1 MRKSWSNSNKAKSVN
16 KYNKSKN
23 EKKISKDEDFSK
35 KTILTLINDNK
46 NILKEKLN
54 NENIEIEKDKNK
66 EETKIN
72 LVQTPTYFDGKET
85 NNDYKN
91 FEENLLINLHKTNM
105 RRTIDEKDRIQTQK
119 SIQELISE
127 TKDNNRLD
135 SKRLSL
141 PNNKDKIKD
150 KGNENTNENI
160 EQNISNK
167 VPII

>member
-1 MRKSWSNSNKAKSVN
+1 
-16 KYNKSKN
+16 
-23 EKKISKDEDFSK
+23 
-35 KTILTLINDNK
+35 
-46 NILKEKLN
+46 
-54 NENIEIEKDKNK
+54 
-66 EETKIN
+66 
-72 LVQTPTYFDGKET
+72 
-85 NNDYKN
+85 
-91 FEENLLINLHKTNM
+91 M

-127 TKDNNRLD
+127 TKDNKRLD